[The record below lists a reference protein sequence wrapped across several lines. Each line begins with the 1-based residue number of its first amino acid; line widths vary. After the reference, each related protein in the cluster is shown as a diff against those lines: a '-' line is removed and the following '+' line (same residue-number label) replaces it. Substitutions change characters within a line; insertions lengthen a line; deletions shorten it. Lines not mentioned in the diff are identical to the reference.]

1 MKSNEQK
8 SKLKIHAFIS
18 SVLATLFLF
27 ILHHLPIY
35 QIFIDPFSEAIKNH
49 DVMDVAFS
57 KFRNHDD
64 PTLFDPEVF
73 IINSEE
79 TDREQL
85 AKAIN
90 LVIEKQAK
98 VVGIDLLFDKSN
110 YDKADTLLRAA
121 LQNEKV
127 ILGYT
132 FEEKKDYKSISS
144 NRSNDFF
151 INKTQ
156 QGYVNLG
163 SNDGFSVRTFE
174 PFHDIDGQKDM
185 ALAVKLAAY
194 IDPDI
199 PATLKKRHLKKEWIN
214 FRRKQPGKIN
224 SRYPINSEGLT
235 HYAMVGISDFVAK
248 ANNYK
253 DDYFKDKIVLI
264 GFNGDNNAYL
274 SMQDRYFTPLNE
286 KYSGRSLPDMHGSI
300 VHANI
305 ISMLLDKDYI
315 NDTSEKYL
323 YLIAFFIFFINFI
336 IFDKLVKKN
345 FMFTVVTARLIQV
358 LQFIVL
364 FTISVYMI
372 TYMNIKV
379 GFVLIITAVV
389 LSFELYEYYHHRLQS
404 RFSKLLNY
412 KRTKKIKGQN
422 KKV

>member
-1 MKSNEQK
+1 MKSNEHK
-8 SKLKIHAFIS
+8 GKLVIHAFIS
-18 SVLATLFLF
+18 SVLSVLFLF

-49 DVMDVAFS
+49 DVMDVALS
-57 KFRNHDD
+57 KFRNHND
-64 PTLFDPEVF
+64 PALFDPEVF
-73 IINSEE
+73 IINSEV
-79 TDREQL
+79 TDREQI
-85 AKAIN
+85 AKVIN
-90 LVIEKQAK
+90 LVIEKQAE
-98 VVGIDLLFDKSN
+98 VVGIDLLFEKSN
-110 YDKADTLLRAA
+110 SDKADTLLRAA

-132 FEEKKDYKSISS
+132 FEEEKDHSSIHSD
-144 NRSNDFF
+144 RSNDFF
-151 INKTQ
+151 SNKTQ
-156 QGYVNLG
+156 YAYVNLG

-174 PFHDIDGQKDM
+174 PFHEIEGQVDT
-185 ALAVKLAAY
+185 AFAVKLAAF

-199 PATLKKRHLKKEWIN
+199 PGLLKNRNHKKEWIN
-214 FRRKQPGKIN
+214 FRRKQPGKLN

-235 HYAMVGISDFVAK
+235 HYAMVGISDFISE

-253 DDYFKDKIVLI
+253 DDYFKDKIVII
-264 GFNGDNNAYL
+264 GFNGDNNDYI

-300 VHANI
+300 IHANI

-323 YLIAFFIFFINFI
+323 YLLAFFIFFINFI

-345 FMFTVVTARLIQV
+345 FMFTVATARLIQV
-358 LQFIVL
+358 LQFIIL
-364 FTISVYMI
+364 FTISVYLI
-372 TYMNIKV
+372 TYLNIKV

-412 KRTKKIKGQN
+412 KNKKTEGQN
-422 KKV
+422 QNI

>member
-1 MKSNEQK
+1 M
-8 SKLKIHAFIS
+8 
-18 SVLATLFLF
+18 LATLFLF

-73 IINSEE
+73 IINSEI

-85 AKAIN
+85 ANAIDI
-90 LVIEKQAK
+90 VIKKQAA
-98 VVGIDLLFDKSN
+98 VVGVDLLFDKPN

-121 LQNEKV
+121 LQHEKV
-127 ILGYT
+127 IIGYT
-132 FEEKKDYKSISS
+132 FEETQGHTSISS
-144 NRSNDFF
+144 DRSSEFF
-151 INKTQ
+151 SDKTQ
-156 QGYVNLG
+156 SAFVNLG

-174 PFHDIDGQKDM
+174 PFHEIDGQKDL
-185 ALAVKLAAY
+185 AFAVKVASYL
-194 IDPDI
+194 DPEI
-199 PATLKKRHLKKEWIN
+199 PTILKERHLKKEWIN
-214 FRRKQPGKIN
+214 FRRKQPGKLN
-224 SRYPINSEGLT
+224 SIYPINNEGLI
-235 HYAMVGISDFVAK
+235 HYAMVDISDFIAE

-253 DDYFKDKIVLI
+253 DDYFRDKIVLI
-264 GFNGDNNAYL
+264 GFNGDNNSYL

-286 KYSGRSLPDMHGSI
+286 KYSGRSLPDMHGVI
-300 VHANI
+300 IHANI

-323 YLIAFFIFFINFI
+323 YLIAFLIFFINFM

-345 FMFTVVTARLIQV
+345 FVFTVATARLIQV
-358 LQFIVL
+358 VQFIIL

-372 TYMNIKV
+372 TYMNRKI

-404 RFSKLLNY
+404 RFTKLLNY
-412 KRTKKIKGQN
+412 KRTKKIKGQ
-422 KKV
+422 K

>member
-1 MKSNEQK
+1 MKSNEHK
-8 SKLKIHAFIS
+8 SKLKIHAFIC

-64 PTLFDPEVF
+64 PSLFDPEVF
-73 IINSEE
+73 IINSEV

-85 AKAIN
+85 ANAID
-90 LVIEKQAK
+90 LVIEKQAV
-98 VVGIDLLFDKSN
+98 VVGVDLLFDETKF
-110 YDKADTLLRAA
+110 DKADTLLRAA

-127 ILGYT
+127 IIGYT
-132 FEEKKDYKSISS
+132 FEEKKDHTSISS
-144 NRSNDFF
+144 DRSSDFF
-151 INKTQ
+151 SNKTQ
-156 QGYVNLG
+156 SAYVNLG

-174 PFHDIDGQKDM
+174 PFYEIDGQTDM
-185 ALAVKLAAY
+185 AFAVKLAAY
-194 IDPDI
+194 IDPEV
-199 PATLKKRHLKKEWIN
+199 PATLKARHLKKEWIN
-214 FRRKQPGKIN
+214 FRRKQPGKLN
-224 SRYPINSEGLT
+224 SIYPINSEGLT
-235 HYAMVGISDFVAK
+235 HYAMVNISDFVAE

-264 GFNGDNNAYL
+264 GFNGDNNSYL

-286 KYSGRSLPDMHGSI
+286 KYSGRSLPDMHGAVI
-300 VHANI
+300 HANI

-315 NDTSEKYL
+315 HDTSEKYL
-323 YLIAFFIFFINFI
+323 YLIAFLIFFINFI

-345 FMFTVVTARLIQV
+345 LFFTVATARLIQLV
-358 LQFIVL
+358 QFIIL

-379 GFVLIITAVV
+379 GFVLIITAVI

-404 RFSKLLNY
+404 KFTKLLNY
-412 KRTKKIKGQN
+412 KHTKKIKKQN
-422 KKV
+422 